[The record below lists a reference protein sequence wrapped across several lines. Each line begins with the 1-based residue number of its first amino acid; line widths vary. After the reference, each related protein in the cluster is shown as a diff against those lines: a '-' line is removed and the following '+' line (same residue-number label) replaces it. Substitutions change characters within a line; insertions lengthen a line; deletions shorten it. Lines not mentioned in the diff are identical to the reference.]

1 MRNFFVR
8 SVFLMICSFFLSGVL
23 RAQTPEVERW
33 GVFEWSQRVTP
44 IGNPF
49 TDVRVHGIF
58 TMGNKSDTVPGF
70 YDGDGFFRI
79 RYMPGTSGIWTFR
92 TLSDM
97 PALNGS
103 SGRFNCIS
111 PSKGNHGMVKVD
123 PPHRFKYEDGKPCH
137 PFGTTLYSWTHQ
149 GDSLEHLTLK
159 SLSRTPFNKVRMC
172 IFPKRY
178 DWCEN
183 EPVFYPYVRKPSPAG
198 TFAWDYTRFDPAFF
212 QHLEQRIIELG
223 KMGMEADLILFHP
236 YDKGHWGFDR
246 MDHAANIAYLR
257 YVIARL
263 SAYRNVWWSV
273 ANEFDLVKTKQL
285 WEWDSYVDLLHEEDP
300 YGHLVSV
307 HHSME
312 YYDVRRPGITH
323 ASIQNGSL
331 VEDFGRAGT
340 LRDVYN
346 KPVIYDEV
354 GYEGNTPRRWG
365 NLPAEEL
372 VHHHW
377 QGILAGTYVTHG
389 ETYLD
394 PNDVIWWA
402 RGGVLKGRSPERIGF
417 LRRMIDSTGSFDYI
431 DKWRNDH
438 VSMTADQRHILIYFG
453 RERPVSWKFALPAKT
468 GLPDGT
474 RFRAELIDTWDM
486 KRTPLNTRF
495 TLKKTGPYTIEDV
508 QGKRIPL
515 SGRPYLAILLTRV
528 D

>member
-1 MRNFFVR
+1 
-8 SVFLMICSFFLSGVL
+8 
-23 RAQTPEVERW
+23 
-33 GVFEWSQRVTP
+33 
-44 IGNPF
+44 
-49 TDVRVHGIF
+49 
-58 TMGNKSDTVPGF
+58 
-70 YDGDGFFRI
+70 
-79 RYMPGTSGIWTFR
+79 
-92 TLSDM
+92 
-97 PALNGS
+97 
-103 SGRFNCIS
+103 
-111 PSKGNHGMVKVD
+111 
-123 PPHRFKYEDGKPCH
+123 
-137 PFGTTLYSWTHQ
+137 
-149 GDSLEHLTLK
+149 
-159 SLSRTPFNKVRMC
+159 MC

-223 KMGMEADLILFHP
+223 KMGVEADLILFHP

-246 MDHAANIAYLR
+246 MDHAANITYLR
-257 YVIARL
+257 YVMARL

-285 WEWDSYVDLLHEEDP
+285 WEWDSYVDLLHKEDP
-300 YGHLVSV
+300 YGHLISV

-331 VEDFGRAGT
+331 VENFGRAGT
-340 LRDVYN
+340 LRDVYG

-365 NLPAEEL
+365 NLKAEEL

-402 RGGVLKGRSPERIGF
+402 RGGVLKGQSPERIGF
-417 LRRMIDSTGSFDYI
+417 LRRMIDTTGTFDYI

-438 VSMTADQRHILIYFG
+438 VSISSDRRHILIYFG
-453 RERPVSWKFALPAKT
+453 REQPAAWKFELPAKT

-474 RFRAELIDTWDM
+474 RFRAEVIDSWAMT
-486 KRTPLNTRF
+486 KAAIPAVFR
-495 TLKKTGPYTIEDV
+495 LKKSGDYTIEDAD
-508 QGKRIPL
+508 GADIPL
-515 SGRPYLAILLTRV
+515 GGKPYLAILLTRV